1 MPKTVEEYLKEP
13 YARILIPEED
23 GQYSAEILEFP
34 GCYAVGET
42 AEEAYRNLE
51 ETAKSWIGACLDKGL
66 QIPSP
71 SANQEYGGKIALRL
85 PRSLHRQ
92 AVRMAERD
100 KTSLNQFIV
109 MAVAASVGA
118 HDLYDR
124 IAQKVTKQFT
134 INVNVATTTSI
145 FRQSIQEHV
154 FDVVGFGPTNA
165 ATTFDMAMHP
175 NN

>member
-1 MPKTVEEYLKEP
+1 MPKTVQEYLKEP

-34 GCYAVGET
+34 GCYAVGQT

-66 QIPSP
+66 QIPPP

-109 MAVAASVGA
+109 TAVAASVGA
-118 HDLYDR
+118 NDLYER
-124 IAQKVTKQFT
+124 IAKKVSEKFT
-134 INVNVATTTSI
+134 INRHVANTTSLPPGPL
-145 FRQSIQEHV
+145 R
-154 FDVVGFGPTNA
+154 GFEYRRIGNAPKSA
-165 ATTFDMAMHP
+165 ATYESSMTHP
-175 NN
+175 RQ